1 LSDLAADIP
10 LGLFGEVPGMRWKSV
25 VLAGALSPTLTG
37 CNIYYYAARNLINEP
52 QVVGSLVGIEHQ
64 LRKEAKAAWREVREQ
79 YPRNAFTAEF
89 RDGFLDGY
97 VDYLDH
103 GGNGSTVAV
112 PPPRYTR
119 QKKYFTEEGQCLM
132 RHYLLG
138 FQYGQNVAIA
148 TGRRALFTVPVL
160 LPEQPKGPPAFL
172 VQPHDTTIPPLMNPP
187 QQPPAVTARPNPG
200 PPGEQTSRPAVP
212 ATPQLVSREQLPVA
226 APPAPAAYESSGE
239 AIPPV
244 LPFKLPAPPSEIPLL
259 PDHIPTPSV
268 LDDLPVV
275 PPSHTLPAPVP
286 PSHTAPTPV
295 LPNHPD
301 PTGGN

>member
-1 LSDLAADIP
+1 
-10 LGLFGEVPGMRWKSV
+10 MRWKSV
-25 VLAGALSPTLTG
+25 VLMGALSPGLAG

-52 QVVGSLVGIEHQ
+52 HVVGSLVGIEHQ

-79 YPRNAFTAEF
+79 YPRTAFTAEF

-97 VDYLDH
+97 VDYLDQ

-138 FQYGQNVAIA
+138 FQYGQEVAIA

-160 LPEQPKGPPAFL
+160 LPEQPKGPPAFQ
-172 VQPHDTTIPPLMNPP
+172 VQPRETTTPPRMTPP
-187 QQPPAVTARPNPG
+187 QPPPAASAASPSPSVPGGPGDRPTTDAG
-200 PPGEQTSRPAVP
+200 RH
-212 ATPQLVSREQLPVA
+212 LVSTERPPTATQPASTAFESTGESVPPVR
-226 APPAPAAYESSGE
+226 
-239 AIPPV
+239 AIP
-244 LPFKLPAPPSEIPLL
+244 LPAPPREIPLL

-268 LDDLPVV
+268 LDELPIV
-275 PPSHTLPAPVP
+275 PPSHTLPPPVP
-286 PSHTAPTPV
+286 PRHPAPAPV

-301 PTGGN
+301 PTGEN